1 MEGDA
6 GAARSAETLLRAR
19 LDAQVAR
26 DRHRDRLRVID
37 ADTRRAEEE
46 ARAADAKVALA
57 RDVLRDLERAR
68 DDARRRHAELA
79 ARRELAEVAARD
91 AAGALAE
98 RDAALLRAGVSPARP
113 VAVDDH
119 DPSPSAPPWTESPSD
134 FADWSAS
141 DDPAEPLRGGARTI
155 PIPDVRDGVSPTSFT
170 SSRRRAGGE
179 TLAWNL
185 RRVRASADATRLGG
199 ASRRETSADDPNPGV
214 PRVPKPTPRHVPP
227 APFIRAGHG
236 ANPPPTTT
244 LFGRSRR
251 EPFAAAAAR
260 VCRAFGG
267 TTRVASLVARAVSA
281 GDAGDGPAKGKR
293 LDRLV
298 EETWRTPTAASAI
311 WTAFE
316 RHSRATIAPT
326 EALRVLA
333 AAHDVA
339 RRGSPAM
346 LTRQPA
352 LVAFV
357 RCLRESA
364 ATLRRTREAG
374 ELRDV
379 ATALAP
385 TLESTSSALAAK
397 LEFHASRREWEN
409 NYWCDVYVGDVRGGT
424 PRGET
429 LGALM
434 DVAVAFREAL
444 DAAVAATPSNP
455 TMRMDTATGQ
465 ARYLPWHVSLANVA
479 ARAALE
485 TRATH
490 DALARALWTITEGSA
505 WDSTKMDDAMRRFVE
520 RREAEVDAAE
530 RSFADAAAKPT
541 IADAFVST
549 GGLDAD
555 ESAFDSLAAP
565 FWRAGRTSRSPR
577 GSVSEDADG
586 ARVREEIAR
595 AARDDENRARAEA
608 VAASRAEAAEAR
620 LIARAARERRES
632 LAAEMD
638 AKARAEM
645 DAKARAEAEAPAE
658 RASAENASAEESS
671 ATRGRQVGS
680 PRASDDFPATQDPP
694 SRDGDAAS
702 DSTLNSDADTDG
714 DTDTRSAS
722 LAISAAA
729 KAVHAETRASL
740 PTTHV
745 PRAGL
750 TPAQARA
757 LGPAPGDFCAA
768 RYCAR
773 VCVESTCA
781 AFARRFGDGGDA
793 SSPRMDADALARRL
807 RKIAIRNHPDR
818 HRAERVGMEAWARAT
833 AVTQQATLLE
843 SMLREGAP

>member
-1 MEGDA
+1 M
-6 GAARSAETLLRAR
+6 
-19 LDAQVAR
+19 
-26 DRHRDRLRVID
+26 
-37 ADTRRAEEE
+37 
-46 ARAADAKVALA
+46 
-57 RDVLRDLERAR
+57 
-68 DDARRRHAELA
+68 
-79 ARRELAEVAARD
+79 
-91 AAGALAE
+91 
-98 RDAALLRAGVSPARP
+98 
-113 VAVDDH
+113 
-119 DPSPSAPPWTESPSD
+119 
-134 FADWSAS
+134 
-141 DDPAEPLRGGARTI
+141 
-155 PIPDVRDGVSPTSFT
+155 
-170 SSRRRAGGE
+170 
-179 TLAWNL
+179 
-185 RRVRASADATRLGG
+185 
-199 ASRRETSADDPNPGV
+199 
-214 PRVPKPTPRHVPP
+214 
-227 APFIRAGHG
+227 
-236 ANPPPTTT
+236 
-244 LFGRSRR
+244 FGRSRR

-260 VCRAFGG
+260 VRRAFGG

-281 GDAGDGPAKGKR
+281 GDASDGPAKGKR
-293 LDRLV
+293 MDRLV

-339 RRGSPAM
+339 QRGSPAM

-374 ELRDV
+374 ELRDA

-586 ARVREEIAR
+586 ARVRGEIAR

-620 LIARAARERRES
+620 ARAS
-632 LAAEMD
+632 
-638 AKARAEM
+638 RA
-645 DAKARAEAEAPAE
+645 
-658 RASAENASAEESS
+658 
-671 ATRGRQVGS
+671 
-680 PRASDDFPATQDPP
+680 
-694 SRDGDAAS
+694 
-702 DSTLNSDADTDG
+702 
-714 DTDTRSAS
+714 
-722 LAISAAA
+722 
-729 KAVHAETRASL
+729 
-740 PTTHV
+740 
-745 PRAGL
+745 
-750 TPAQARA
+750 
-757 LGPAPGDFCAA
+757 
-768 RYCAR
+768 
-773 VCVESTCA
+773 
-781 AFARRFGDGGDA
+781 
-793 SSPRMDADALARRL
+793 
-807 RKIAIRNHPDR
+807 
-818 HRAERVGMEAWARAT
+818 
-833 AVTQQATLLE
+833 
-843 SMLREGAP
+843 

>member
-1 MEGDA
+1 M
-6 GAARSAETLLRAR
+6 R
-19 LDAQVAR
+19 
-26 DRHRDRLRVID
+26 
-37 ADTRRAEEE
+37 
-46 ARAADAKVALA
+46 
-57 RDVLRDLERAR
+57 
-68 DDARRRHAELA
+68 
-79 ARRELAEVAARD
+79 
-91 AAGALAE
+91 
-98 RDAALLRAGVSPARP
+98 
-113 VAVDDH
+113 
-119 DPSPSAPPWTESPSD
+119 
-134 FADWSAS
+134 
-141 DDPAEPLRGGARTI
+141 
-155 PIPDVRDGVSPTSFT
+155 
-170 SSRRRAGGE
+170 
-179 TLAWNL
+179 
-185 RRVRASADATRLGG
+185 
-199 ASRRETSADDPNPGV
+199 
-214 PRVPKPTPRHVPP
+214 
-227 APFIRAGHG
+227 
-236 ANPPPTTT
+236 
-244 LFGRSRR
+244 
-251 EPFAAAAAR
+251 
-260 VCRAFGG
+260 FGG
-267 TTRVASLVARAVSA
+267 TTAASLVARAVSA

-298 EETWRTPTAASAI
+298 EETRTPTAASAI

-326 EALRVLA
+326 DVLRVLA

-346 LTRQPA
+346 LTRRPA

-565 FWRAGRTSRSPR
+565 FWRAGRTSRTPR

-586 ARVREEIAR
+586 ARVRGEIAR
-595 AARDDENRARAEA
+595 AARDDENARRPRPVA
-608 VAASRAEAAEAR
+608 AASRGGCRGAIDCAS
-620 LIARAARERRES
+620 RA
-632 LAAEMD
+632 
-638 AKARAEM
+638 
-645 DAKARAEAEAPAE
+645 
-658 RASAENASAEESS
+658 
-671 ATRGRQVGS
+671 
-680 PRASDDFPATQDPP
+680 
-694 SRDGDAAS
+694 
-702 DSTLNSDADTDG
+702 
-714 DTDTRSAS
+714 
-722 LAISAAA
+722 
-729 KAVHAETRASL
+729 
-740 PTTHV
+740 
-745 PRAGL
+745 
-750 TPAQARA
+750 
-757 LGPAPGDFCAA
+757 
-768 RYCAR
+768 
-773 VCVESTCA
+773 
-781 AFARRFGDGGDA
+781 
-793 SSPRMDADALARRL
+793 
-807 RKIAIRNHPDR
+807 
-818 HRAERVGMEAWARAT
+818 
-833 AVTQQATLLE
+833 
-843 SMLREGAP
+843 

>member
-1 MEGDA
+1 M
-6 GAARSAETLLRAR
+6 
-19 LDAQVAR
+19 
-26 DRHRDRLRVID
+26 
-37 ADTRRAEEE
+37 
-46 ARAADAKVALA
+46 
-57 RDVLRDLERAR
+57 
-68 DDARRRHAELA
+68 
-79 ARRELAEVAARD
+79 
-91 AAGALAE
+91 
-98 RDAALLRAGVSPARP
+98 
-113 VAVDDH
+113 
-119 DPSPSAPPWTESPSD
+119 
-134 FADWSAS
+134 
-141 DDPAEPLRGGARTI
+141 
-155 PIPDVRDGVSPTSFT
+155 
-170 SSRRRAGGE
+170 
-179 TLAWNL
+179 
-185 RRVRASADATRLGG
+185 
-199 ASRRETSADDPNPGV
+199 
-214 PRVPKPTPRHVPP
+214 
-227 APFIRAGHG
+227 
-236 ANPPPTTT
+236 
-244 LFGRSRR
+244 
-251 EPFAAAAAR
+251 
-260 VCRAFGG
+260 
-267 TTRVASLVARAVSA
+267 
-281 GDAGDGPAKGKR
+281 
-293 LDRLV
+293 DRLV
-298 EETWRTPTAASAI
+298 EETWRAPTAASAI
-311 WTAFE
+311 WTAFG
-316 RHSRATIAPT
+316 RHLRATIAPT

-374 ELRDV
+374 ELRDA

-465 ARYLPWHVSLANVA
+465 ARYLPWHVSLASVA
-479 ARAALE
+479 VRAALE

-577 GSVSEDADG
+577 GSVSGDADG
-586 ARVREEIAR
+586 ARVRGEIAR

-620 LIARAARERRES
+620 VSVANHSPRRWMRRRERRWRRRRERRTRRRRRRRERRQKRRRS
-632 LAAEMD
+632 TRRR
-638 AKARAEM
+638 KNHRRRARPTISPPRKTHRRVTAM
-645 DAKARAEAEAPAE
+645 PLQIPLQIPTRT
-658 RASAENASAEESS
+658 RT
-671 ATRGRQVGS
+671 ATRTLDRHLSPSPPRRKPCTRRRAQLSRRRTCRARGS
-680 PRASDDFPATQDPP
+680 PRRKRARSGPP
-694 SRDGDAAS
+694 
-702 DSTLNSDADTDG
+702 
-714 DTDTRSAS
+714 
-722 LAISAAA
+722 
-729 KAVHAETRASL
+729 
-740 PTTHV
+740 
-745 PRAGL
+745 
-750 TPAQARA
+750 
-757 LGPAPGDFCAA
+757 
-768 RYCAR
+768 R
-773 VCVESTCA
+773 VT
-781 AFARRFGDGGDA
+781 FARRGIVRGCA
-793 SSPRMDADALARRL
+793 SSRRARRSRGDSATMGMRRPREWTRTRSLVGFGRL
-807 RKIAIRNHPDR
+807 RFATTRIDTARNAWGWR
-818 HRAERVGMEAWARAT
+818 RGRERR
-833 AVTQQATLLE
+833 
-843 SMLREGAP
+843 R

>member
-1 MEGDA
+1 M
-6 GAARSAETLLRAR
+6 R
-19 LDAQVAR
+19 
-26 DRHRDRLRVID
+26 
-37 ADTRRAEEE
+37 
-46 ARAADAKVALA
+46 
-57 RDVLRDLERAR
+57 
-68 DDARRRHAELA
+68 
-79 ARRELAEVAARD
+79 
-91 AAGALAE
+91 
-98 RDAALLRAGVSPARP
+98 
-113 VAVDDH
+113 
-119 DPSPSAPPWTESPSD
+119 
-134 FADWSAS
+134 
-141 DDPAEPLRGGARTI
+141 
-155 PIPDVRDGVSPTSFT
+155 
-170 SSRRRAGGE
+170 
-179 TLAWNL
+179 
-185 RRVRASADATRLGG
+185 
-199 ASRRETSADDPNPGV
+199 
-214 PRVPKPTPRHVPP
+214 
-227 APFIRAGHG
+227 
-236 ANPPPTTT
+236 
-244 LFGRSRR
+244 
-251 EPFAAAAAR
+251 
-260 VCRAFGG
+260 RAFGG

-293 LDRLV
+293 MDRLV

-316 RHSRATIAPT
+316 RHSRATIAPIAPT
-326 EALRVLA
+326 EVLRVLA

-505 WDSTKMDDAMRRFVE
+505 WDSTKLDDAMRRFVE

-577 GSVSEDADG
+577 DSVSGDADG
-586 ARVREEIAR
+586 ARVRGEIAR

-620 LIARAARERRES
+620 ARARAARERRKS

-638 AKARAEM
+638 AKARAEAEATARAEAEAPARAEAEAPARAENASAE
-645 DAKARAEAEAPAE
+645 AKARAEAEAPAE
-658 RASAENASAEESS
+658 SASAENASAEESS
-671 ATRGRQVGS
+671 AT
-680 PRASDDFPATQDPP
+680 RASDDFPATQDPP

-702 DSTLNSDADTDG
+702 NSTSNFDADTDG

-729 KAVHAETRASL
+729 KAVHAETRATL

-807 RKIAIRNHPDR
+807 R
-818 HRAERVGMEAWARAT
+818 
-833 AVTQQATLLE
+833 
-843 SMLREGAP
+843 